1 MTSDD
6 LFRYQR
12 QVRCSH
18 LGEPGQKAL
27 RAGRALVVGAGGLGT
42 WTAEILARSGIGML
56 RLVDDDLVE
65 LHNIH
70 RQALYVEADDGRA
83 KVDAAAERLA
93 AINSSVTVETAR
105 ERLTAENI
113 ARLASDV
120 HVIIDG
126 CDNFASRFVINDWA
140 VRESIPWVFAGV
152 LASEA
157 QTATIVPGWTACLR
171 CIYDGPPAEGKEP
184 SNAVF
189 GVLPAAVMTI
199 CGIQAV
205 EVMKILTGRIDDI
218 SNRLLKF
225 DFWTNQLQTMAL
237 PKAGQLD
244 CPCCRNREFEFLQ

>member
-1 MTSDD
+1 MTTDE

-12 QVRCSH
+12 QVCCRH
-18 LGEPGQKAL
+18 LGESGQRAL
-27 RAGRALVVGAGGLGT
+27 RAGRALVVGVGGLGT
-42 WTAEILARSGIGML
+42 WTAEILTRTGIGML
-56 RLVDDDLVE
+56 RLVDDDVVE

-70 RQALYVEADDGRA
+70 RQALYGEADDGRA

-93 AINSSVTVETAR
+93 AINSTVAVETVR
-105 ERLTAENI
+105 ERMTADNI
-113 ARLASDV
+113 ERLSRDV
-120 HVIIDG
+120 DVIIDG

-140 VRESIPWVFAGV
+140 IRENTPWVFAGV

-157 QTATIVPGWTACLR
+157 QTMTIVPARTACLR

-205 EVMKILTGRIDDI
+205 EVMKILTGRVDDV
-218 SNRLLKF
+218 SDRLLKF
-225 DFWTNQLQTMAL
+225 DLWTNELQTVAL
-237 PKAGQLD
+237 PTAGKVD
-244 CPCCRNREFEFLQ
+244 CPCCRHRRFEFLQ